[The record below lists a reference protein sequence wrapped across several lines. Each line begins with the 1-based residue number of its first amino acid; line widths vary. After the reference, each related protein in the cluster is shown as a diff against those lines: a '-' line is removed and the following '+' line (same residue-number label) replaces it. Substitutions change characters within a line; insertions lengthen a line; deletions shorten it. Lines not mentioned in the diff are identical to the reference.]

1 MLLSAYL
8 PGNTGNVKK
17 SMRNDQVLRV
27 KGDNQSC
34 LRVKEE
40 MQGMYEVERHLKR
53 GHALERFTSVF
64 KLVLH

>member
-1 MLLSAYL
+1 MFLNVQFRQK
-8 PGNTGNVKK
+8 GNTKK
-17 SMRNDQVLRV
+17 SIRNDQELTA

-34 LRVKEE
+34 LHVKEE
-40 MQGMYEVERHLKR
+40 MQAMYEVERHLER